1 MNALLASIAIERESG
16 LETIPHVTP
25 RDTSVM
31 GLQSILLGAH
41 ADGIRNVLAV
51 TGDPPEVGD
60 YAGARGVYEVDSIG
74 LTQILGRLNDG
85 TDFNGREIDAPT
97 SFFPGV
103 AVNPTAD
110 DLDAELER
118 FARKIEAG
126 AKFAMTQALFDL
138 RFLERMLERLGGTQP
153 DPAAR
158 RRLLRAQ
165 PPARAAAAQ
174 RGAGNRRARAVQA
187 QLRDAGTDA
196 AAVGLA
202 LARELVAGARDLA
215 AGVYVIPPFRQPRRG
230 ARGAPSSCRSRP
242 SRCAW
247 PSARTTEQRR
257 MPNPAREPTRAAKI
271 VDSTCPCALTAG
283 PPELPWRTRPLS
295 DGHLAQVPRRARRRS
310 RRSGPA
316 ARRTARSPG

>member
-74 LTQILGRLNDG
+74 LTQILDRLNDG

-118 FARKIEAG
+118 FALQDRGRREVRDDPG
-126 AKFAMTQALFDL
+126 AV
-138 RFLERMLERLGGTQP
+138 RP
-153 DPAAR
+153 DVPRADARAPRRHAAR
-158 RRLLRAQ
+158 SRCSSASSTCAATSSRSACTTRCPGIVVPERDPGAVPRRRQRTRPQWGSRWRASSSRAPATW
-165 PPARAAAAQ
+165 PPASTSSRRSGSRSQ
-174 RGAGNRRARAVQA
+174 RSTCSR
-187 QLRDAGTDA
+187 
-196 AAVGLA
+196 
-202 LARELVAGARDLA
+202 
-215 AGVYVIPPFRQPRRG
+215 
-230 ARGAPSSCRSRP
+230 PSSCRSRP
-242 SRCAW
+242 SACA
-247 PSARTTEQRR
+247 SAERAHDRR
-257 MPNPAREPTRAAKI
+257 GRDAEAGARADLAPRRSSTRPAPAR
-271 VDSTCPCALTAG
+271 
-283 PPELPWRTRPLS
+283 
-295 DGHLAQVPRRARRRS
+295 
-310 RRSGPA
+310 
-316 ARRTARSPG
+316 

>member
-1 MNALLASIAIERESG
+1 M
-16 LETIPHVTP
+16 TP

-74 LTQILGRLNDG
+74 LTQILARLNDG

-126 AKFAMTQALFDL
+126 AKFGMTQALFDL
-138 RFLERMLERLGGTQP
+138 GFLERMLERLGGAEP
-153 DPAAR
+153 RAAAR
-158 RRLLRAQ
+158 RRLLRA
-165 PPARAAAAQ
+165 RATSWRSGCTTRC
-174 RGAGNRRARAVQA
+174 RGSSSPRPVQA
-187 QLRDAGTDA
+187 ALRDAGTGA
-196 AAVGLA
+196 GGVGLA

-215 AGVYVIPPFRQPRRG
+215 AGRVRDPAVPPARRG
-230 ARGAPSSCRSRP
+230 ARGA
-242 SRCAW
+242 
-247 PSARTTEQRR
+247 
-257 MPNPAREPTRAAKI
+257 
-271 VDSTCPCALTAG
+271 
-283 PPELPWRTRPLS
+283 
-295 DGHLAQVPRRARRRS
+295 LAVS
-310 RRSGPA
+310 
-316 ARRTARSPG
+316 